1 MGEYPVGSKDIESS
15 QQSLHSA
22 GRRVPGD
29 RTKTRH
35 GVSVSAA
42 GWVGL
47 ESVAGKLGLS
57 ISELLEQIG
66 RARLVVLDSRS
77 VCGEQSVGDI
87 VTENRMLHRAIAGI
101 DPWPGIDQAWQ
112 QGQNFEPQ
120 AVEDDVAEALRE
132 VREERAS
139 L

>member
-1 MGEYPVGSKDIESS
+1 M
-15 QQSLHSA
+15 
-22 GRRVPGD
+22 
-29 RTKTRH
+29 
-35 GVSVSAA
+35 SAA

-112 QGQNFEPQ
+112 RGQNFEPH

-139 L
+139 S